1 MRTLVTGGAG
11 FIGSTLVDALLAAGH
26 EVTVL
31 DDLSRGRRE
40 QVAAGAR
47 LVVADVAAP
56 AACEALL
63 AARPEVVFHEAAQI
77 DVRRSVAE
85 PLFDTTVN
93 VLGTVNLLQACV
105 DAGVR
110 RVVFASSGGAI
121 YGDTEVIPTPE
132 THAAN
137 PASHYGAAKQCG
149 EAYGG
154 VYRLLYG
161 LEFVALRYANVYG
174 PRQDPHGE
182 AGVVAIFAER
192 LLAGRPATINGDGGQ
207 TRDYVHVDD
216 VVAANLLAMET
227 PHPGAYNVATSVETD
242 VSTLFGHIARACGI
256 DAAPLHGPAKPGEQ
270 RRSCLDVRLA
280 AERLGWRPRVD
291 LAEGLA
297 NTVEHFRQARGK
309 AVSDEGADGLG
320 EAPQELGASAPR
332 A

>member
-1 MRTLVTGGAG
+1 MRALVTGGAG
-11 FIGSTLVDALLAAGH
+11 FIGSTLVDALIGAGH

-40 QVAAGAR
+40 QVPPAAR
-47 LVVADVAAP
+47 LVVGDVAGP
-56 AACEALL
+56 AAREALL

-85 PLFDTTVN
+85 PLFDTSVN
-93 VLGTVNLLQACV
+93 VLGTVNLLEACV
-105 DAGVR
+105 EAGVR

-121 YGDTEVIPTPE
+121 YGDSEVVPTPE
-132 THAAN
+132 THPAN
-137 PASHYGAAKQCG
+137 PASHYGAAKLCG
-149 EAYGG
+149 ETYGG
-154 VYRLLYG
+154 VYRLLRG

-192 LLAGRPATINGDGGQ
+192 LLAGRPCVINGDGGQ

-227 PHPGAYNVATSVETD
+227 PHCSAYNVGTAVETD
-242 VSTLFGHIARACGI
+242 VNVLYGHIARACGR
-256 DAAPLHGPAKPGEQ
+256 DVAAEHGPAKPGEQ
-270 RRSCLDVRLA
+270 RRSCLDIGLA
-280 AERLGWRPRVD
+280 AGRLGWRPRVE

-297 NTVEHFRQARGK
+297 QTVAHFRRGAARGSPP
-309 AVSDEGADGLG
+309 AIGRI
-320 EAPQELGASAPR
+320 SAQR
-332 A
+332 

>member
-1 MRTLVTGGAG
+1 
-11 FIGSTLVDALLAAGH
+11 
-26 EVTVL
+26 
-31 DDLSRGRRE
+31 
-40 QVAAGAR
+40 
-47 LVVADVAAP
+47 
-56 AACEALL
+56 
-63 AARPEVVFHEAAQI
+63 
-77 DVRRSVAE
+77 
-85 PLFDTTVN
+85 
-93 VLGTVNLLQACV
+93 
-105 DAGVR
+105 
-110 RVVFASSGGAI
+110 
-121 YGDTEVIPTPE
+121 
-132 THAAN
+132 
-137 PASHYGAAKQCG
+137 
-149 EAYGG
+149 
-154 VYRLLYG
+154 
-161 LEFVALRYANVYG
+161 VALRYANVYG